1 MSMFIDAIASAISRA
16 SDGFANLSHLSD
28 LLDWRACA

>member
-1 MSMFIDAIASAISRA
+1 MSKLIDAFSRA
-16 SDGFANLSHLSD
+16 SDGFANLAVLAQ

>member
-1 MSMFIDAIASAISRA
+1 MSTLIDALARV
-16 SDGFANLSHLSD
+16 SDGFANLAYLTE